1 MTVSA
6 GGKPDMAYD
15 ILVATP
21 VQADAVEQG
30 FAAFVSAQHPGLADE
45 SADVPVRLVI
55 SDTTGVIAG
64 LLGKVFWQGLEIEV
78 LWVAETHRGCGL
90 GQRLLQ
96 RAEAEARALGATVA
110 YLRTAQAAGF
120 YKRCGYRHCGYLPR
134 PLGTGLHSFYKE
146 LVD

>member
-1 MTVSA
+1 M
-6 GGKPDMAYD
+6 
-15 ILVATP
+15 
-21 VQADAVEQG
+21 
-30 FAAFVSAQHPGLADE
+30 SAQHPGLADE
-45 SADVPVRLVI
+45 SADIPVHLVI
-55 SDTTGVIAG
+55 SDATGVIAG

-78 LWVAETHRGCGL
+78 LWVAEAHRRVGL

-110 YLRTAQAAGF
+110 YLRTAQAADF
-120 YKRCGYRHCGYLPR
+120 YERCGYRHCCYLPR